1 MSKKRPV
8 LDLKKPS
15 LFKPKFR
22 RKSIV
27 PKVSKKKISLSSM
40 SDTAI
45 DTTASFRYDGPHVG
59 IKSTQQ
65 VNVDYSRFEN
75 HTFFN
80 SAQAK
85 TNVAFDQ
92 IINNFPFDG
101 SKREEEI
108 FLDQLT
114 GFEKYVY
121 DEFPKSKGYLNFSG
135 SNDTAD
141 PLEGSY
147 IKVVDSAGGSFP
159 NLSKKR
165 TGERVVDPGSSS
177 TISFEF
183 HILIPSQS
191 NDNQIIIQRASS
203 TAHGITLG
211 ISSST
216 DTGVCD
222 LIFSAVSS
230 SNYMSASIGIEK
242 GKFNYIYA
250 CLDRY
255 QAKNKL
261 VINLNNKQTVTSS
274 DVATLRDFGFSN
286 DPLLIGSGT
295 HIDMDGFVKSSPFKP
310 RQTFSGS
317 IDELRIFHSDRSQ
330 DLREKFEKRQIY
342 AQDDLKLY
350 FKFNEPTGS
359 IGVGDGS
366 IILDSSGNSLHSL
379 ITNFDYSLRSTGSVP
394 TPMTLE
400 EITLC
405 PVLFPAFKS
414 VRELNSRLLSSG
426 SDYDVSNPNLITRLI
441 PPHYF
446 LEGGQFEGLSSED
459 GTIMRDIGGASIPG
473 SHQLGTA
480 QLLTSFLFVWAKFFD
495 EMKIF
500 NDSFS
505 KLMTIDY
512 DTDETISDQFL
523 QFYAKYFG
531 FNLPNFF
538 RDATPDQY
546 VHGRD
551 NQPEYSTG
559 IPLAHIQN
567 QIWRRILVNLQDIIS
582 SKGTVHSIKS
592 LIRSVGINP
601 DNNFRIREYGGP
613 TKRSLRDMRE
623 RKTETTAILDFSGSL
638 RRGNSSSRTVNAQGK
653 SLTIPFLQTG
663 FLSSSRVEVGY
674 PEPKGQ
680 FKYANF
686 TNPTSFGMHG
696 VTDNV
701 SDGLQTSGSFTY
713 EGTYVFLPSMQKYF
727 SVTQSLA
734 RLVTTGTS
742 TSYSSG
748 HGIVSNLL
756 VVSAST
762 ISSMSVK
769 FITSPSTKPD
779 SPILELVLTGTN
791 LFDGNPWNVS
801 FGRNRSDDLG
811 FDSYLTSSYFLR
823 CARQSFGEIK
833 EYYITSSMFIEDS
846 DVSNNVLQ
854 NITADYNPSGTFITI
869 GSQSI
874 NTSDILLNSTGS
886 SVIGRE
892 TEFGGQ
898 ISQIRFWSKGLNFIE
913 WKDHVL
919 NFKSV
924 GVADPRTNFNFHTH
938 RTGAFNRLRVD
949 LSTDQEI
956 TSSDASGNISIID
969 FSQNNISG
977 TAAGFESS
985 KRVIKPKT
993 FYYSHLSP
1001 KFDILQ
1007 TDNKVRHR
1015 SLMITDDKIDDS
1027 YVVEAPLYNIVKSE
1041 EPQDDARFSID
1052 ISSTM
1057 ALDEDIMNIF
1067 STLDFF
1073 DDAMGQANRLFIEDY
1088 PEIVQARKVYFNR
1101 LDKKINLKHF
1111 FEFFKWFDDAMG
1123 EIISDLIP
1131 KKTNYFGINFVI
1143 ESHVLER
1150 NKFMYHFLELYER
1163 QGRPDKPRR
1172 RDRDQ
1177 PEKQP
1182 EIGIGRLKKY

>member
-1 MSKKRPV
+1 MSKKRSV

-27 PKVSKKKISLSSM
+27 PKASKKNVTLSSM

-45 DTTASFRYDGPHVG
+45 DTTASFRYDGPYSGV
-59 IKSTQQ
+59 KSTQQ
-65 VNVDYSRFEN
+65 INVDYSKFQN

-101 SKREEEI
+101 TKREEEV
-108 FLDQLT
+108 FLDSLT
-114 GFEKYVY
+114 GFEKHVY
-121 DEFPKSKGYLNFSG
+121 DSFPKSKGYLNFSG
-135 SNDTAD
+135 SGDTSD
-141 PLEGSY
+141 VLEGSY
-147 IKVVDSAGGSFP
+147 IRVVDSAGGAFP
-159 NLSKKR
+159 KLSRKN
-165 TGERVVDPGSSS
+165 TGERVLDPGNSS
-177 TISFEF
+177 TMSFEF

-191 NDNQIIIQRASS
+191 NDNQIIVQRVSG
-203 TAHGITLG
+203 TNHGITLG
-211 ISSST
+211 ISSSA
-216 DTGVCD
+216 DSSVCD

-242 GKFNYIYA
+242 GRFNYVYA
-250 CLDRY
+250 CMDRG
-255 QAKNKL
+255 QNKNKL
-261 VINLNNKQTVTSS
+261 ILNLNNKQTVTSS
-274 DVATLRDFGFSN
+274 DIATLRDFGFSQK
-286 DPLLIGSGT
+286 DLLIGSGT
-295 HIDMDGFVKSSPFKP
+295 HVNMDGFVSSSPFKP
-310 RQTFSGS
+310 RQSFSGS

-330 DLREKFEKRQIY
+330 DLREKFQKRQIY
-342 AQDDLKLY
+342 SQDSLKLY

-366 IILDSSGNSLHSL
+366 IILDSSGNSLHSVV
-379 ITNFDYSLRSTGSVP
+379 TNFNYNQRSTGSVS
-394 TPMTLE
+394 TPMSLE
-400 EITLC
+400 ELELC

-414 VRELNSRLLSSG
+414 VKDLNSRLLASG
-426 SDYDVSNPNLITRLI
+426 SDYDASNPNLITKLI

-446 LEGGQFEGLSSED
+446 LEGSQFEGLSTED
-459 GTIMRDIGGASIPG
+459 GSIMRDLIGASIPG
-473 SHQLGTA
+473 SHDLGTS

-505 KLMTIDY
+505 KLLTIDY
-512 DTDETISDQFL
+512 DTDETIPDQFL
-523 QFYAKYFG
+523 QFYARYFG
-531 FNLPNFF
+531 FTLPNFF
-538 RDATPDQY
+538 RDATSDQY
-546 VHGRD
+546 INGRD
-551 NQPEYSTG
+551 NLSSHSTG
-559 IPLAHIQN
+559 LPLKYIQN
-567 QIWRRILVNLQDIIS
+567 QIWRRILVNLQDILA

-623 RKTETTAILDFSGSL
+623 KKTEVGSVLDFSGSL
-638 RRGNSSSRTVNAQGK
+638 RRGNSNSRSTNAQGK
-653 SLTIPFLQTG
+653 SSTMPFLQTG

-686 TNPTSFGMHG
+686 INPTNFGMHG
-696 VTDNV
+696 VTNNL

-713 EGTYVFLPSMQKYF
+713 EGTYNFLPSIQRYF
-727 SVTQSLA
+727 PVTQSLA

-742 TSYSSG
+742 PSYSSS
-748 HGIVSNLL
+748 HGIISNLL
-756 VVSAST
+756 VMSSSSPA
-762 ISSMSVK
+762 SMSVK
-769 FITSPSTKPD
+769 FITSPSTRPD
-779 SPILELVLTGTN
+779 APILELILTGVN
-791 LFDGNPWNVS
+791 LFDGNIWNVS

-811 FDSYLTSSYFLR
+811 FDCYMTSSYFLR

-833 EYYITSSMFIEDS
+833 EYYKTSSMFVEAE

-854 NITADYNPSGTFITI
+854 NVTSEFNSQGTFITV

-874 NTSDILLNSTGS
+874 ETSNILLNSTAS
-886 SVIGRE
+886 SIIGRE

-898 ISQIRFWSKGLNFIE
+898 VSQIRFWSKGLNFLE

-924 GVADPRTNFNFHTH
+924 GVNDPRTNFNFHTH
-938 RTGAFNRLRVD
+938 RTGAFSRLRTD
-949 LSTDQEI
+949 LSTDQPI
-956 TSSDASGNISIID
+956 TSSDSSGNISIID

-985 KRVIKPKT
+985 VQVIKPKT

-1007 TDNKVRHR
+1007 TDNKVRPR
-1015 SLMITDDKIDDS
+1015 SFMIQNEEIDDS
-1027 YVVEAPLYNIVKSE
+1027 YVVEAPLYNIVRSE

-1101 LDKKINLKHF
+1101 LEKKINLKHF
-1111 FEFFKWFDDAMG
+1111 FEFFKWFDDSMG
-1123 EIISDLIP
+1123 EIIDQLIP

-1163 QGRPDKPRR
+1163 QGRDKPTK
-1172 RDRDQ
+1172 RDQDQ